1 MNKKQLKQYLLQAI
15 NMALDSDGTET
26 SYTNSFDIQILDNGF
41 NWIPR
46 IPTSF
51 VINFDLYEKIYEI
64 ANLALYPE
72 FSVLKMNNMYIVPL
86 SNEDIH
92 IKRSLFFP
100 WVKGIPE
107 RLVLH
112 NEEQQGNPQ
121 HYINLM
127 KDLNIS
133 YDKVTSIAIAGNSGS
148 GKSYFLNY
156 LLNSIHN
163 FSDLII
169 IDPKMDS
176 PSRWARANK
185 VKAIIPDANRSKADY
200 VGRINEV
207 LSNALKLIHARQ
219 EQIFVNPNIKFRPNT
234 IAIDEIL
241 ALTEGLPKAM
251 KSSFDSLISQ
261 IALLGRSSNFHLILV
276 SQRLDH
282 TTLPTSVRE
291 QANVLVQLG
300 NINSRTTQFL
310 FPDLD
315 PRGIV
320 IPLGKGTGLIQIIDP
335 DYPAQVLPFLAP
347 TYHERTC

>member
-1 MNKKQLKQYLLQAI
+1 MNKEQLRQYLLQAI

-26 SYTNSFDIQILDNGF
+26 SYTNSFDIQVKDNGF

-46 IPTSF
+46 IPSSF
-51 VINFDLYEKIYEI
+51 IINVDLYQKIYEI
-64 ANLALYPE
+64 ANLALYPQ
-72 FSVLKMNNMYIVPL
+72 FTLLKMNNMYTVPL
-86 SNEDIH
+86 KTQDLH
-92 IKRSLFFP
+92 VQRTLFFP
-100 WVKGIPE
+100 WIEGIPE
-107 RLVLH
+107 RLRIDS
-112 NEEQQGNPQ
+112 NESQQDG
-121 HYINLM
+121 HYIHLM
-127 KDLNIS
+127 KNLKIS
-133 YDKVTSIAIAGNSGS
+133 YEKVTSIAIAGNSGS

-156 LLNSIHN
+156 LLDTIYR
-163 FSDLII
+163 FSNLTI

-176 PSRWARANK
+176 PARWARAHN
-185 VKAIIPDANRSKADY
+185 VKAIFPDANRSKADF
-200 VGRINEV
+200 VSQINEV
-207 LSNALKLIHARQ
+207 LSEKLQLIHARQ
-219 EQIFVNPNIKFRPNT
+219 KQLYINPKQKFKAET
-234 IAIDEIL
+234 IALDEIL
-241 ALTEGLPKAM
+241 SIVEGLSKPIY
-251 KSSFDSLISQ
+251 SSFASLISQ
-261 IALLGRSSNFHLILV
+261 IALLGRSTSVHLLLV

-347 TYHERTC
+347 TY